1 MVIGELCAIAH
12 IKNLKNTILYSM
24 DKKLL
29 KTAFGA
35 ALREIRLER
44 GITQTQLGSSLEMDC
59 AYIAVLEGGKKMPSL
74 EMILRLERGL
84 GIPSGDLSKRAEQK
98 LKEIQ
103 SHQK

>member
-1 MVIGELCAIAH
+1 
-12 IKNLKNTILYSM
+12 M

-29 KTAFGA
+29 KVAFGA

-44 GITQTQLGSSLEMDC
+44 GITQTQLGAFLEMDC

-74 EMILRLERGL
+74 EMILRLEHGL
-84 GIPSGDLSKRAEQK
+84 GVQAGDLFRRAVQK

-103 SHQK
+103 PSEQ